1 MSKIDFLERSFNANN
16 GGYETDDI
24 WLSPNGLAY
33 DAVGNEV
40 GVGDVV
46 KLLENGS
53 GTLLSVS
60 KIESDP
66 NDFFN
71 MTVSKMGWV
80 ASCKALKVGGPE

>member
-1 MSKIDFLERSFNANN
+1 MSKIDFLERSFNANI

-40 GVGDVV
+40 GVGDLV
-46 KLLENGS
+46 KLLENGF
-53 GTLLSVS
+53 GALHNVS

-66 NDFFN
+66 NDSFN
-71 MTVSKMGWV
+71 MNVSKMGWIS
-80 ASCKALKVGGPE
+80 SCKVLKVSGLE

>member
-1 MSKIDFLERSFNANN
+1 MSKNDFLERSLDVNNN
-16 GGYETDDI
+16 GFESGDI

-40 GVGDVV
+40 DVGDLV

-60 KIESDP
+60 EIESDSGDP
-66 NDFFN
+66 YN
-71 MTVSKMGWV
+71 MNLSKMGWV
-80 ASCKALKVGGPE
+80 NSCKVLKVGGPE